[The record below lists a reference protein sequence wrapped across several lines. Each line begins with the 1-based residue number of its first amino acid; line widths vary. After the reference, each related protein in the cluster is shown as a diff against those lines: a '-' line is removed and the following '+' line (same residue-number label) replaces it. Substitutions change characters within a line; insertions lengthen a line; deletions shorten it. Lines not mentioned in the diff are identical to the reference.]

1 MTLSRN
7 YSVFNDKLL
16 PIEVAR
22 IYMQQAVPETSIAA
36 NLTFHYRV
44 PSTGKAG
51 SMNDTDSKNPHP
63 ELEKAVGQLLQRAAQ
78 LQIHHSFSFYFTLSM
93 LEKLIKTKEFEE
105 IELHMTIY
113 DSYPPTLVIE

>member
-1 MTLSRN
+1 MALSRD

-22 IYMQQAVPETSIAA
+22 IYTQQAVPESSIAA
-36 NLTFHYRV
+36 TLTFFYRV
-44 PSTGKAG
+44 PPTGKRG
-51 SMNDTDSKNPHP
+51 SLNDDDSKNSHP

-93 LEKLIKTKEFEE
+93 LEKLIETKEFEE

-113 DSYPPTLVIE
+113 DSSPPTLVIE